1 MHQLTWSG
9 ELARHA
15 AWVDRA
21 VRQALPPLPTRRI
34 ERNRVRGAQR
44 RDAVLQALADGK
56 WHTGADIFDVADAA
70 GFTRFSTRNGL
81 LELVRAGRVVAHGV
95 TTGRVYRLSE
105 DPHHAR

>member
-1 MHQLTWSG
+1 MTHQLTWSG

-15 AWVDRA
+15 AYIDRA
-21 VRQALPPLPTRRI
+21 VKEAPAPLPVQRI
-34 ERNRVRGAQR
+34 QRNRVRGTQR
-44 RDAVLQALADGK
+44 QDAVLRALADGK
-56 WHTGADIFDVADAA
+56 WHSGADIFDVADAA

-105 DPHHAR
+105 DPRHA